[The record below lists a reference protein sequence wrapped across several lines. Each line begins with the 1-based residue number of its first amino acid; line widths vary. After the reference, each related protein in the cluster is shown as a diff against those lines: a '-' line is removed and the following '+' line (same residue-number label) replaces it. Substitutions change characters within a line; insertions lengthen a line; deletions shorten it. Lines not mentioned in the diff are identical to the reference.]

1 MQKWKL
7 FICASFCVIGLIG
20 ILITDVQ
27 PLVTANSAAEIP
39 AATKYLALTFD
50 DGPKAGTT
58 DRLLDGLKERGAN
71 ATFFLVGECAAV
83 NQGLVR
89 RMRDEGHQVGNHTWS
104 HVRLEG
110 ADPDVLLQEI
120 QHNETLLQEIL
131 GGEHYWL
138 RPPYGVIDSELE
150 GLVTVPMIKWSVDP
164 KDWESRN
171 RETIVTTVLREVK
184 PGSIILM
191 HDIYPD
197 SVDAALEL
205 VDRLQQ
211 EGYWFVTVE
220 ELFLL
225 HGIEAENGVMYRT
238 GA

>member
-1 MQKWKL
+1 
-7 FICASFCVIGLIG
+7 
-20 ILITDVQ
+20 
-27 PLVTANSAAEIP
+27 
-39 AATKYLALTFD
+39 
-50 DGPKAGTT
+50 
-58 DRLLDGLKERGAN
+58 
-71 ATFFLVGECAAV
+71 
-83 NQGLVR
+83 
-89 RMRDEGHQVGNHTWS
+89 
-104 HVRLEG
+104 
-110 ADPDVLLQEI
+110 
-120 QHNETLLQEIL
+120 
-131 GGEHYWL
+131 
-138 RPPYGVIDSELE
+138 
-150 GLVTVPMIKWSVDP
+150 MINWSVDP

-184 PGSIILM
+184 PDSIILM